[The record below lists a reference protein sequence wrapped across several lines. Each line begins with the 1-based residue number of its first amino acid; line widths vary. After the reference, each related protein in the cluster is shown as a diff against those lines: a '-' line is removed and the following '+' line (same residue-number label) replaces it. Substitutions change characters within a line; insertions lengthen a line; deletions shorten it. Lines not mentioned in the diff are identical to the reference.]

1 MFAREDVAKQL
12 LFRKPIRAA
21 GKIGRDPEVHVRNI
35 REIKITVRDAEVLRP
50 LAQNCS
56 NNEIAQ
62 QLKIARAP

>member
-1 MFAREDVAKQL
+1 
-12 LFRKPIRAA
+12 
-21 GKIGRDPEVHVRNI
+21 VRNI
-35 REIKITVRDAEVLRP
+35 GEIKINVRDAEGLRP